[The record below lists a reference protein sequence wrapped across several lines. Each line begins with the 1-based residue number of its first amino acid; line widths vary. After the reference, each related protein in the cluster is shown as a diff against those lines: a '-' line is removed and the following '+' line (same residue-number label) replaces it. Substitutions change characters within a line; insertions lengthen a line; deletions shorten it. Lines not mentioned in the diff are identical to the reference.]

1 MKKKVKKIVV
11 VTGTR
16 ADYGIYVPLLEK
28 IEKDPDLELGLI
40 VTGMHLSPI
49 YGYTINEIKADK
61 YNIIGTVDI
70 LLQGSTS
77 ANMARS
83 IGLGIM
89 GMTQILETNQPDLLF
104 VLGDRGEMLAAA
116 IAASHLNIPV
126 AHLHGGEVSGSIDE
140 SVRHAISKLSHIHF
154 PATSKSAERL
164 KNMGEDEWRIHQVGA
179 LRLDTI
185 LNTSLPSF
193 EDVREKYGL
202 NFIQKNNYFLLVYH
216 PVTTE
221 VHSLKKQIKN
231 VLDVL
236 IKQQKEIICILP
248 NSDYG
253 TEEITSIYNE
263 YKQHS
268 NIKFIENFNHLDYLT
283 VLKHSV
289 ALIGNSSSGII
300 EAASFQV
307 PVLNIGNR
315 QRGRERSGNVV
326 DVTTALEDIEIGL
339 RQVLSES
346 FRQSV
351 SRVSNVYGDGKASD
365 RIVKIIKDLIID
377 DTILNKIIAY

>member
-1 MKKKVKKIVV
+1 MRKKVKKIVV

-16 ADYGIYVPLLEK
+16 ADYGIYVPLLKK
-28 IEKDPDLELGLI
+28 IEKDPVLELGLI

-61 YNIIGTVDI
+61 YKIIGTIDI

-89 GMTQILETNQPDLLF
+89 GMTQVLETNQPDLLF

-154 PATSKSAERL
+154 PATAKSAERL
-164 KNMGEDEWRIHQVGA
+164 KKMGEDEWRIHQVGA

-185 LNTSLPSF
+185 LKASLPSF
-193 EDVREKYGL
+193 EEVRDKYGL
-202 NFIQKNNYFLLVYH
+202 GFIEKNNYFLLVYH

-221 VHSLKKQIKN
+221 VHSLKDQIKN
-231 VLDVL
+231 VLDAL
-236 IKQQKEIICILP
+236 IKHQKPIICILP

-253 TEEITSIYNE
+253 TEEITAVYNE
-263 YKQHS
+263 YKQS
-268 NIKFIENFNHLDYLT
+268 NIKFIKNFNHLDYLT
-283 VLKHSV
+283 VLKHSL

-300 EAASFQV
+300 EAASFHV

-315 QRGRERSGNVV
+315 QKGRERSGNVV
-326 DVTTALEDIEIGL
+326 DVTTALEDIEKGL
-339 RQVLSES
+339 NQVLSES

-351 SRVSNVYGDGKASD
+351 SKVSNVYGDGKASD

>member
-1 MKKKVKKIVV
+1 MRKKVKKIVV

-28 IEKDPDLELGLI
+28 IEKDPDLELGLL

-70 LLQGSTS
+70 LLQRSTS

-89 GMTQILETNQPDLLF
+89 GMTQILETNQPDLVF

-116 IAASHLNIPV
+116 LAASHLNIPV

-154 PATSKSAERL
+154 PATAKSAERL
-164 KNMGEDEWRIHQVGA
+164 KKMGEDEWRIHQVGA

-185 LNTSLPSF
+185 LNTSLPAF
-193 EDVREKYGL
+193 EDVRDRYGL
-202 NFIQKNNYFLLVYH
+202 NFIEKNNYFLLVYH

-221 VHSLKKQIKN
+221 VHSLKDQIKN
-231 VLDVL
+231 VLDAL
-236 IKQQKEIICILP
+236 IKHQKQIICILP

-253 TEEITSIYNE
+253 TEEIAAVYNQ
-263 YKQHS
+263 YKQHP

-283 VLKHSV
+283 VLKHSL

-300 EAASFQV
+300 EAASFHV

-315 QRGRERSGNVV
+315 QKGRERSGNVV
-326 DVTTALEDIEIGL
+326 DVTTDLEGIEKGIK
-339 RQVLSES
+339 QVLSEP

-351 SRVSNVYGDGKASD
+351 SKVSNVYGDGKASG
-365 RIVKIIKDLIID
+365 RIIEIIKKLTID
-377 DTILNKIIAY
+377 DTILNKMIAY

>member
-1 MKKKVKKIVV
+1 MRKKVKKIVV

-16 ADYGIYVPLLEK
+16 ADYGIYVPLLKK
-28 IEKDPDLELGLI
+28 IEKDPVLELGLI

-61 YNIIGTVDI
+61 YKIIGTIDI

-83 IGLGIM
+83 IGLGII
-89 GMTQILETNQPDLLF
+89 GMTQVLETNQPDLLF

-154 PATSKSAERL
+154 PATAKSAERL
-164 KNMGEDEWRIHQVGA
+164 KKMGEDEWRIHQVGA

-185 LNTSLPSF
+185 LKASLPSF
-193 EDVREKYGL
+193 EEVRDKYGL
-202 NFIQKNNYFLLVYH
+202 GFIEKNNYFLLVYH

-221 VHSLKKQIKN
+221 VHSLKDQIKN
-231 VLDVL
+231 VLDAL
-236 IKQQKEIICILP
+236 IKHQKPIICILP

-253 TEEITSIYNE
+253 TEEITAVYNE
-263 YKQHS
+263 YKQS
-268 NIKFIENFNHLDYLT
+268 NIKFIKNFNHLDYLT
-283 VLKHSV
+283 VLKHSL

-300 EAASFQV
+300 EAASFHV

-315 QRGRERSGNVV
+315 QKGRERSGNVV
-326 DVTTALEDIEIGL
+326 DVTTALEDIEKGL
-339 RQVLSES
+339 NQVLSES

-351 SRVSNVYGDGKASD
+351 SKVSNVYGDGKASD
-365 RIVKIIKDLIID
+365 RIVKRIKDLIID

>member
-1 MKKKVKKIVV
+1 MRKKVKKIVV

-16 ADYGIYVPLLEK
+16 ADYGIYVPLLKK
-28 IEKDPDLELGLI
+28 IEKDPVLELGLI

-61 YNIIGTVDI
+61 YKIIGTIDI

-83 IGLGIM
+83 IGLGII
-89 GMTQILETNQPDLLF
+89 GMTQVLETNQPDLLF

-154 PATSKSAERL
+154 PATAKSAERL
-164 KNMGEDEWRIHQVGA
+164 KKMGEDEWRIHQVGA

-185 LNTSLPSF
+185 LKASLPSF
-193 EDVREKYGL
+193 EEVRDKYGL
-202 NFIQKNNYFLLVYH
+202 GFIEKNNYFLLVYH

-221 VHSLKKQIKN
+221 VHSLKDQIKN
-231 VLDVL
+231 VLDAL
-236 IKQQKEIICILP
+236 IKHQKPIICILP

-253 TEEITSIYNE
+253 TEEITAVYNE
-263 YKQHS
+263 YKQS
-268 NIKFIENFNHLDYLT
+268 NIKFIKNFNHLDYLT
-283 VLKHSV
+283 VLKHSL

-300 EAASFQV
+300 EAASFHV

-315 QRGRERSGNVV
+315 QKGRERSGNVV
-326 DVTTALEDIEIGL
+326 DVTTALEDIEKGL
-339 RQVLSES
+339 NQVLSES

-351 SRVSNVYGDGKASD
+351 SKVSNVYGDGKASD

>member
-1 MKKKVKKIVV
+1 MRKKVKKIVV

-28 IEKDPDLELGLI
+28 IEKDPDLELGLL

-49 YGYTINEIKADK
+49 YGYTINEIKADQ
-61 YNIIGTVDI
+61 YPIIGTVDI
-70 LLQGSTS
+70 LLQRSTS

-83 IGLGIM
+83 IGLGIL
-89 GMTQILETNQPDLLF
+89 GMTQVLETNQPDLLF

-126 AHLHGGEVSGSIDE
+126 AHVHGGEVSGSIDE

-154 PATSKSAERL
+154 PATAKSAERL
-164 KNMGEDEWRIHQVGA
+164 KKMGEDEWRIHQVGA

-185 LNTSLPSF
+185 LHASLPSF

-202 NFIQKNNYFLLVYH
+202 GFIEKNNYFLLVYH

-221 VHSLKKQIKN
+221 VHSLKKQMKN

-236 IKQQKEIICILP
+236 IRHQKPILCILP

-253 TEEITSIYNE
+253 TEEITAVYSQ
-263 YKQHS
+263 YKQYS

-283 VLKHSV
+283 VLKHSL

-300 EAASFQV
+300 EAASFHV

-315 QRGRERSGNVV
+315 QKGRERSGNVV
-326 DVTTALEDIEIGL
+326 DVTTASEDIEKGL
-339 RQVLSES
+339 NQVLSES

-351 SRVSNVYGDGKASD
+351 SKVSNVYGDGKASE
-365 RIVKIIKDLIID
+365 RIVKIIKNLIID
-377 DTILNKIIAY
+377 ETILNKILAY

>member
-1 MKKKVKKIVV
+1 MRKKVKKIVV

-28 IEKDPDLELGLI
+28 IEKDPDLELGLL

-49 YGYTINEIKADK
+49 YGYTINEIKADQ
-61 YNIIGTVDI
+61 YPIIGTVDI
-70 LLQGSTS
+70 LLQRSTS

-83 IGLGIM
+83 IGLGIL
-89 GMTQILETNQPDLLF
+89 GMTQVLETNQPDLVF

-154 PATSKSAERL
+154 PATAKSAERL
-164 KNMGEDEWRIHQVGA
+164 KKMGEDEWRIHQVGA

-185 LNTSLPSF
+185 LHASLPSF

-202 NFIQKNNYFLLVYH
+202 GFIEKNNYFLLVYH

-221 VHSLKKQIKN
+221 VHSLKKQMKN

-236 IKQQKEIICILP
+236 IRHQKPILCILP

-253 TEEITSIYNE
+253 TEEITAVYSQ
-263 YKQHS
+263 YKQYS

-283 VLKHSV
+283 VLKHSL

-300 EAASFQV
+300 EAASFHV

-315 QRGRERSGNVV
+315 QKGRERSGNVV
-326 DVTTALEDIEIGL
+326 DVTTASEDIEKGL
-339 RQVLSES
+339 NQVLSES

-351 SRVSNVYGDGKASD
+351 SKVSNVYGDGKASE
-365 RIVKIIKDLIID
+365 RIVKIIKNLIID
-377 DTILNKIIAY
+377 ETILNKILAY

>member
-1 MKKKVKKIVV
+1 MRKKVKKIVV

-28 IEKDPDLELGLI
+28 IEKDPDLELGLL

-49 YGYTINEIKADK
+49 YGYTINEIKADQ
-61 YNIIGTVDI
+61 YPIIGTVDI
-70 LLQGSTS
+70 LLQRSTS

-83 IGLGIM
+83 IGLGIL
-89 GMTQILETNQPDLLF
+89 GMTQVLETNQPDLLF

-126 AHLHGGEVSGSIDE
+126 AHVHGGEVSGSIDE

-154 PATSKSAERL
+154 PATAKSAERL
-164 KNMGEDEWRIHQVGA
+164 KKMGEDEWRIYQVGA

-185 LNTSLPSF
+185 LHASLPSF

-202 NFIQKNNYFLLVYH
+202 GFIEKNNYFLLVYH

-221 VHSLKKQIKN
+221 VHSLKKQLKN

-236 IKQQKEIICILP
+236 IKHQKPILCILP

-253 TEEITSIYNE
+253 TEEITAVYSQ
-263 YKQHS
+263 YKQYS

-283 VLKHSV
+283 VLKHSL

-300 EAASFQV
+300 EAASFHI
-307 PVLNIGNR
+307 PVLNVGNR
-315 QRGRERSGNVV
+315 QKGRERSGNVV
-326 DVTTALEDIEIGL
+326 DVTTAAEDIEKGL
-339 RQVLSES
+339 NQVLSES
-346 FRQSV
+346 FRQNV
-351 SRVSNVYGDGKASD
+351 SKVSNVYGDGKASE
-365 RIVKIIKDLIID
+365 RIVKIIKNLIID
-377 DTILNKIIAY
+377 ETILNKILAY

>member
-1 MKKKVKKIVV
+1 MRKKVKKIVV

-16 ADYGIYVPLLEK
+16 ADYGIYVPLLKK
-28 IEKDPDLELGLI
+28 IEKDPVLELGLI

-61 YNIIGTVDI
+61 YKIIGTIDI

-83 IGLGIM
+83 IGLGII
-89 GMTQILETNQPDLLF
+89 GMTQVLETNQPDLLF

-154 PATSKSAERL
+154 PATAKSAERL
-164 KNMGEDEWRIHQVGA
+164 KKMGEDEWRIHQVGA

-185 LNTSLPSF
+185 LKANLPSF
-193 EDVREKYGL
+193 EEVRDKYGL
-202 NFIQKNNYFLLVYH
+202 GFIEKNNYFLLVYH

-221 VHSLKKQIKN
+221 VHSLKDQIKN
-231 VLDVL
+231 VLDAL
-236 IKQQKEIICILP
+236 IKHQKPIICILP

-253 TEEITSIYNE
+253 TEEITAVYNE
-263 YKQHS
+263 YKQS
-268 NIKFIENFNHLDYLT
+268 NIKFIKNFNHLDYLT
-283 VLKHSV
+283 VLKHSL

-300 EAASFQV
+300 EAASFHV

-315 QRGRERSGNVV
+315 QKGRERSGNVV
-326 DVTTALEDIEIGL
+326 DVTTALEDIEKGL
-339 RQVLSES
+339 NQVLSES

-351 SRVSNVYGDGKASD
+351 SKVSNVYGDGKASD
-365 RIVKIIKDLIID
+365 RIVKRIKDLIID